1 MKNKKQDPY
10 EIQLADLANEIGG
23 NMAVEYY
30 NVSFTLSK
38 EQLQDM
44 KEKGLRTDVMSC
56 IMAALIMNGKNET
69 EIKDFLEEANNAGAA
84 PSVSF
89 EAPDDGA
96 LNITSPE
103 VIHIDMDQFFAAVEQ
118 RDNPELKG
126 KPIAVGHDAERGVV
140 ATASYEARR
149 FGVHSAQ
156 SIQVA
161 KRLCPQL
168 IIVEPHFQRYKE
180 VSAQL
185 HDIFHDY
192 TDLIESISLDEAF
205 LDVTENKKGIELGV
219 DIAREIKQRI
229 RETTGLTASAGVS
242 YCKFLAKIA
251 SDWRKPDG
259 LTVIHPDRAL
269 DFIAQLKVEKIWGVG
284 QKTAEKMHR
293 MGIFTGLDL
302 RNMSLSR
309 LTQEFGKMGQVFYDF
324 SRGIDNRPVISEW
337 ERKSVSCEQT
347 FESDISENSAV
358 TIHLYHT
365 VLELVRRIEKNDFD
379 FQQITRSI
387 TVDHILRTKDDI
399 LPLAKQ
405 LMQGVEFH
413 SHPIRL
419 LGLGVSNQKNV
430 TAQEQQPWVELE
442 LEFEPWP
449 EV

>member
-1 MKNKKQDPY
+1 MNK
-10 EIQLADLANEIGG
+10 I
-23 NMAVEYY
+23 
-30 NVSFTLSK
+30 
-38 EQLQDM
+38 
-44 KEKGLRTDVMSC
+44 
-56 IMAALIMNGKNET
+56 
-69 EIKDFLEEANNAGAA
+69 
-84 PSVSF
+84 
-89 EAPDDGA
+89 
-96 LNITSPE
+96 
-103 VIHIDMDQFFAAVEQ
+103 IHVDMDQFFAAVEQ
-118 RDNPELKG
+118 RDHPELKG

-140 ATASYEARR
+140 STASYEARR

-168 IIVEPHFQRYKE
+168 IIVEPHFQKYKA

-185 HDIFHDY
+185 HEIFHDY
-192 TDLIESISLDEAF
+192 TDLIEPISLDEAF
-205 LDVTENKKGIELGV
+205 LDVTENKKGIEMGV

-229 RETTGLTASAGVS
+229 LETTGLTASAGVS

-269 DFIAQLKVEKIWGVG
+269 DFISQLKIEKIWGVG

-302 RNMSLSR
+302 RNTSLSR

-347 FESDISENSAV
+347 FESDINENAAV

-365 VLELVRRIEKNDFD
+365 VLELVRRIEKNDFEGRTLTLKVKFAREREQTQQYDKYQD
-379 FQQITRSI
+379 FHQITRSI
-387 TVDHILRTKDDI
+387 TVDHVLRTKDEI

-405 LMQGVEFH
+405 LMQQVEFH

-419 LGLGVSNQKNV
+419 LGLGVSNPGSPSSNGALASSQG
-430 TAQEQQPWVELE
+430 AWCELE

-449 EV
+449 DSSE

>member
-1 MKNKKQDPY
+1 MRRKMNK
-10 EIQLADLANEIGG
+10 I
-23 NMAVEYY
+23 
-30 NVSFTLSK
+30 
-38 EQLQDM
+38 
-44 KEKGLRTDVMSC
+44 
-56 IMAALIMNGKNET
+56 
-69 EIKDFLEEANNAGAA
+69 
-84 PSVSF
+84 
-89 EAPDDGA
+89 
-96 LNITSPE
+96 
-103 VIHIDMDQFFAAVEQ
+103 IHVDMDQFFAAVEQ
-118 RDNPELKG
+118 RDHPELRD

-140 ATASYEARR
+140 STASYEARR

-168 IIVEPHFQRYKE
+168 IIVEPHFQKYKE

-185 HDIFHDY
+185 HEIFHDY
-192 TDLIESISLDEAF
+192 TDLIEPISLDEAF

-229 RETTGLTASAGVS
+229 LETTGLTASAGVS

-269 DFIAQLKVEKIWGVG
+269 DFISQLKIEKIWGVG

-302 RNMSLSR
+302 RNTSLSR

-347 FESDISENSAV
+347 FESDINENAAV

-365 VLELVRRIEKNDFD
+365 VLELVRRIEKNDFEGRTLTLKVKFAREQTQQYDKYQD
-379 FQQITRSI
+379 FHQITRSI
-387 TVDHILRTKDDI
+387 TVDHVLRTKDEI

-405 LMQGVEFH
+405 LMQQVEFH

-419 LGLGVSNQKNV
+419 LGLGVSNPGSPSSNGALASSQG
-430 TAQEQQPWVELE
+430 AWCELE

-449 EV
+449 DSSEKTYIKPHVIEL

>member
-1 MKNKKQDPY
+1 M
-10 EIQLADLANEIGG
+10 
-23 NMAVEYY
+23 
-30 NVSFTLSK
+30 
-38 EQLQDM
+38 
-44 KEKGLRTDVMSC
+44 
-56 IMAALIMNGKNET
+56 
-69 EIKDFLEEANNAGAA
+69 
-84 PSVSF
+84 
-89 EAPDDGA
+89 
-96 LNITSPE
+96 
-103 VIHIDMDQFFAAVEQ
+103 DMDQFFAAVEQ
-118 RDNPELKG
+118 RDQPELRG
-126 KPIAVGHDAERGVV
+126 KRGVV
-140 ATASYEARR
+140 STASYEARR

-168 IIVEPHFQRYKE
+168 IIVEPHFQKYKE
-180 VSAQL
+180 VSARL
-185 HDIFHDY
+185 HKIFHDY
-192 TDLIESISLDEAF
+192 TDLIEPISLDEAF

-324 SRGIDNRPVISEW
+324 SRGIDNRPIISEW

-347 FESDISENSAV
+347 FESDISENAAV

-365 VLELVRRIEKNDFD
+365 VLELVRRIEKKVKFLD

-387 TVDHILRTKDDI
+387 TVDHILRTKDEI

-405 LMQGVEFH
+405 LMKQVEFH

-419 LGLGVSNQKNV
+419 LGLGVSNQKIA
-430 TAQEQQPWVELE
+430 TPQEENQWIELE

-449 EV
+449 EK

>member
-1 MKNKKQDPY
+1 
-10 EIQLADLANEIGG
+10 
-23 NMAVEYY
+23 
-30 NVSFTLSK
+30 
-38 EQLQDM
+38 
-44 KEKGLRTDVMSC
+44 
-56 IMAALIMNGKNET
+56 
-69 EIKDFLEEANNAGAA
+69 
-84 PSVSF
+84 
-89 EAPDDGA
+89 
-96 LNITSPE
+96 
-103 VIHIDMDQFFAAVEQ
+103 MDQFFAAVEQ
-118 RDNPELKG
+118 RDNLELKG

-192 TDLIESISLDEAF
+192 TDLIEPISLDEAF
-205 LDVTENKKGIELGV
+205 LDVTENKKGIELGM

-229 RETTGLTASAGVS
+229 RKTTGLTASAGVS

-293 MGIFTGLDL
+293 MGIFTGQDL
-302 RNMSLSR
+302 RNMSLTR
-309 LTQEFGKMGQVFYDF
+309 QTQEFGKMGQVFYDF

-365 VLELVRRIEKNDFD
+365 VLELVRRIEKNDFEGRTLTLKVKFVRKREQTEARFQSAEREQTRQDAKFLD

-387 TVDHILRTKDDI
+387 TVDHILRTKDEI

-405 LMQGVEFH
+405 LMQSVDFH

-419 LGLGVSNQKNV
+419 LGLGVSNQKNA

>member
-1 MKNKKQDPY
+1 MK
-10 EIQLADLANEIGG
+10 
-23 NMAVEYY
+23 
-30 NVSFTLSK
+30 
-38 EQLQDM
+38 
-44 KEKGLRTDVMSC
+44 
-56 IMAALIMNGKNET
+56 
-69 EIKDFLEEANNAGAA
+69 
-84 PSVSF
+84 
-89 EAPDDGA
+89 
-96 LNITSPE
+96 
-103 VIHIDMDQFFAAVEQ
+103 VIHVDMDQFFAAVEQ
-118 RDNPELKG
+118 RDQPELRG

-140 ATASYEARR
+140 STASYEARR

-168 IIVEPHFQRYKE
+168 IIVEPHFQKYKE

-185 HDIFHDY
+185 HKIFHDY
-192 TDLIESISLDEAF
+192 TDLIEPISLDEAF

-324 SRGIDNRPVISEW
+324 SRGIDNRPIISEW
-337 ERKSVSCEQT
+337 ERKS
-347 FESDISENSAV
+347 V

-365 VLELVRRIEKNDFD
+365 VLELVRRIEKNDFEGRTLTLKVKFLD

-387 TVDHILRTKDDI
+387 TVDHILRTKDEI

-405 LMQGVEFH
+405 LMQQVEFH

-419 LGLGVSNQKNV
+419 LGLGVSNQKIA
-430 TAQEQQPWVELE
+430 TPQEENQWIELE

-449 EV
+449 EK

>member
-1 MKNKKQDPY
+1 
-10 EIQLADLANEIGG
+10 
-23 NMAVEYY
+23 
-30 NVSFTLSK
+30 
-38 EQLQDM
+38 
-44 KEKGLRTDVMSC
+44 
-56 IMAALIMNGKNET
+56 
-69 EIKDFLEEANNAGAA
+69 
-84 PSVSF
+84 
-89 EAPDDGA
+89 
-96 LNITSPE
+96 
-103 VIHIDMDQFFAAVEQ
+103 MDQFFAAVEQ

-140 ATASYEARR
+140 STASYEARR

-185 HDIFHDY
+185 HEIFHDY
-192 TDLIESISLDEAF
+192 TDLIEPISLDEAF

-302 RNMSLSR
+302 RNMSLTR

-347 FESDISENSAV
+347 FESDISENAAV

-365 VLELVRRIEKNDFD
+365 VLELVRRIEKNDFEGRTLTLKVKFAHKREQTEAG

-387 TVDHILRTKDDI
+387 TVDHILRTKDEI

-405 LMQGVEFH
+405 LMQSVEFH

-419 LGLGVSNQKNV
+419 LGLGVSNSGSPTTNRGLTSRQG
-430 TAQEQQPWVELE
+430 AWVELE
-442 LEFEPWP
+442 LEFLD
-449 EV
+449 

>member
-1 MKNKKQDPY
+1 MRK
-10 EIQLADLANEIGG
+10 I
-23 NMAVEYY
+23 
-30 NVSFTLSK
+30 
-38 EQLQDM
+38 
-44 KEKGLRTDVMSC
+44 
-56 IMAALIMNGKNET
+56 
-69 EIKDFLEEANNAGAA
+69 
-84 PSVSF
+84 
-89 EAPDDGA
+89 
-96 LNITSPE
+96 
-103 VIHIDMDQFFAAVEQ
+103 IHVDMDQFFAAVEQ
-118 RDNPELKG
+118 LDHPELKG

-140 ATASYEARR
+140 STASYEARR

-168 IIVEPHFQRYKE
+168 VIVEPHFHRYKE
-180 VSAQL
+180 VSAEL

-192 TDLIESISLDEAF
+192 TDLIEPISLDEAF

-229 RETTGLTASAGVS
+229 KETTGLTASAGVS

-259 LTVIHPDRAL
+259 LTVIHPDKAL

-293 MGIFTGLDL
+293 MGIFTGADL
-302 RNMSLSR
+302 RQASLAH
-309 LTQEFGKMGQVFYDF
+309 LQQAFGKMGSVFHDF
-324 SRGIDNRPVISEW
+324 AHGIDERPVISEW

-347 FESDISENSAV
+347 FEKDINQNADV

-365 VLELVRRIEKNDFD
+365 VLELVRRIEKNDFEGRTLTLKVKFQD

-387 TVDHILRTKDDI
+387 TADHILRTKDEI

-405 LMQGVEFH
+405 LMYSIEFH

-419 LGLGVSNQKNV
+419 LGLGVSNQKNIP
-430 TAQEQQPWVELE
+430 QEHQRWIELE
-442 LEFEPWP
+442 LEFMD
-449 EV
+449 

>member
-1 MKNKKQDPY
+1 M
-10 EIQLADLANEIGG
+10 
-23 NMAVEYY
+23 
-30 NVSFTLSK
+30 
-38 EQLQDM
+38 
-44 KEKGLRTDVMSC
+44 
-56 IMAALIMNGKNET
+56 
-69 EIKDFLEEANNAGAA
+69 
-84 PSVSF
+84 
-89 EAPDDGA
+89 
-96 LNITSPE
+96 
-103 VIHIDMDQFFAAVEQ
+103 DMDQFFAAVEQ
-118 RDNPELKG
+118 RDQPELRG

-140 ATASYEARR
+140 STASYEARR

-168 IIVEPHFQRYKE
+168 IIVEPHFQKYKE
-180 VSAQL
+180 VSARL
-185 HDIFHDY
+185 HKIFHDY
-192 TDLIESISLDEAF
+192 TDLIEPISLDEAF

-324 SRGIDNRPVISEW
+324 SRGI
-337 ERKSVSCEQT
+337 RKSVSCEQT
-347 FESDISENSAV
+347 FESDISENAAV

-365 VLELVRRIEKNDFD
+365 VLELVRRIEKNDFEGRTLTLKVKFLD

-387 TVDHILRTKDDI
+387 TVDHILRTKDEI

-405 LMQGVEFH
+405 LMQQVEFH

-419 LGLGVSNQKNV
+419 LGLGVSNQKIA
-430 TAQEQQPWVELE
+430 TPQEENQWIELE

-449 EV
+449 EK

>member
-1 MKNKKQDPY
+1 MNK
-10 EIQLADLANEIGG
+10 I
-23 NMAVEYY
+23 
-30 NVSFTLSK
+30 
-38 EQLQDM
+38 
-44 KEKGLRTDVMSC
+44 
-56 IMAALIMNGKNET
+56 
-69 EIKDFLEEANNAGAA
+69 
-84 PSVSF
+84 
-89 EAPDDGA
+89 
-96 LNITSPE
+96 
-103 VIHIDMDQFFAAVEQ
+103 IHVDMDQFFAAVEQ
-118 RDNPELKG
+118 REDPELRG

-140 ATASYEARR
+140 STASYEARR
-149 FGVHSAQ
+149 YGVHSAQ

-168 IIVEPHFQRYKE
+168 IIVEPHFQKYKE

-185 HDIFHDY
+185 HEIFHDY
-192 TDLIESISLDEAF
+192 TDLIEPISLDEAF

-242 YCKFLAKIA
+242 YCKFLAKVA

-269 DFIAQLKVEKIWGVG
+269 DFIAQLKIEKIWGIG

-347 FESDISENSAV
+347 FESDINENSAV

-365 VLELVRRIEKNDFD
+365 VLELVRRIEKNDFEGRTLTLKVKFAREQTQQYAKYQD
-379 FQQITRSI
+379 FHQITRSI
-387 TVDHILRTKDDI
+387 TVDHVLRTKDEI

-405 LMQGVEFH
+405 LMQQVEFH

-419 LGLGVSNQKNV
+419 LGLGVLKPGSPQPNG
-430 TAQEQQPWVELE
+430 EQASSQGAWCELE

-449 EV
+449 D

>member
-1 MKNKKQDPY
+1 
-10 EIQLADLANEIGG
+10 
-23 NMAVEYY
+23 
-30 NVSFTLSK
+30 
-38 EQLQDM
+38 
-44 KEKGLRTDVMSC
+44 
-56 IMAALIMNGKNET
+56 
-69 EIKDFLEEANNAGAA
+69 
-84 PSVSF
+84 
-89 EAPDDGA
+89 
-96 LNITSPE
+96 
-103 VIHIDMDQFFAAVEQ
+103 MDQFFAAVEQ
-118 RDNPELKG
+118 RDHPELRG

-140 ATASYEARR
+140 STASYEARR

-161 KRLCPQL
+161 RRLCPQL
-168 IIVEPHFQRYKE
+168 IIVEPHFQKYKE

-185 HDIFHDY
+185 HEIFHDY
-192 TDLIESISLDEAF
+192 TDLIEPISLDEAF
-205 LDVTENKKGIELGV
+205 LDVSENKKGIELGV

-242 YCKFLAKIA
+242 YCKFLSKVA

-269 DFIAQLKVEKIWGVG
+269 DFIAQLKIEKIWGVG
-284 QKTAEKMHR
+284 LKTAEKMHR

-347 FESDISENSAV
+347 FESDINENAAV

-365 VLELVRRIEKNDFD
+365 VIELVRRIEKNDFEGRTLTLKVKFAREREQTRQYAKFQD

-387 TVDHILRTKDDI
+387 TVDHVLRTKDEI

-405 LMQGVEFH
+405 LMQQVEFH

-419 LGLGVSNQKNV
+419 LGLGVSNPGSPSSNGEL
-430 TAQEQQPWVELE
+430 ASDHGAWCELE

-449 EV
+449 DSTE

>member
-1 MKNKKQDPY
+1 MK
-10 EIQLADLANEIGG
+10 I
-23 NMAVEYY
+23 
-30 NVSFTLSK
+30 
-38 EQLQDM
+38 
-44 KEKGLRTDVMSC
+44 
-56 IMAALIMNGKNET
+56 
-69 EIKDFLEEANNAGAA
+69 
-84 PSVSF
+84 
-89 EAPDDGA
+89 
-96 LNITSPE
+96 
-103 VIHIDMDQFFAAVEQ
+103 IHVDMDQFFAAVEQ
-118 RDNPELKG
+118 RDNPELRG

-140 ATASYEARR
+140 STASYEARR

-168 IIVEPHFQRYKE
+168 IIVEPHFQKYKE

-185 HDIFHDY
+185 HEIFHDY
-192 TDLIESISLDEAF
+192 TDLIEPISLDEAF

-229 RETTGLTASAGVS
+229 RATTGLTASAGVS

-269 DFIAQLKVEKIWGVG
+269 DFIAQLKIEKIWGVG
-284 QKTAEKMHR
+284 QKTAEKMHY

-302 RNMSLSR
+302 RNLSLSR

-324 SRGIDNRPVISEW
+324 ARGIDNRPVISEW

-347 FESDISENSAV
+347 FESDISENAAV

-365 VLELVRRIEKNDFD
+365 VLELVRRIEKNDFEGRTLTLKVKFLD

-387 TVDHILRTKDDI
+387 TVDHILRTKDEI

-405 LMQGVEFH
+405 LMQQVEFH

-419 LGLGVSNQKNV
+419 LGLGVSKPGSPSPNGGLASRQG
-430 TAQEQQPWVELE
+430 AQWIELE

-449 EV
+449 EGIINV

>member
-1 MKNKKQDPY
+1 
-10 EIQLADLANEIGG
+10 
-23 NMAVEYY
+23 
-30 NVSFTLSK
+30 
-38 EQLQDM
+38 
-44 KEKGLRTDVMSC
+44 
-56 IMAALIMNGKNET
+56 
-69 EIKDFLEEANNAGAA
+69 
-84 PSVSF
+84 
-89 EAPDDGA
+89 
-96 LNITSPE
+96 
-103 VIHIDMDQFFAAVEQ
+103 MDQFFAAVEQ
-118 RDNPELKG
+118 RDNPELRG
-126 KPIAVGHDAERGVV
+126 MPIAVGHDAERGVV
-140 ATASYEARR
+140 STASYEARR

-168 IIVEPHFQRYKE
+168 IIVEPHFQKYKA

-185 HDIFHDY
+185 HEIFHDY
-192 TDLIESISLDEAF
+192 TDLIEPISLDEAF
-205 LDVTENKKGIELGV
+205 LDVTEIKTMVSTNRPMV
-219 DIAREIKQRI
+219 STNSQRMWAMDIAREIKQRI

-242 YCKFLAKIA
+242 YCKFLAKVA

-269 DFIAQLKVEKIWGVG
+269 DFISQLKIEKIWGVG

-302 RNMSLSR
+302 RNTSLSR

-347 FESDISENSAV
+347 FESDINENAAV

-365 VLELVRRIEKNDFD
+365 VLELVRRIEKNDFEGRTLTLKVKFRD

-387 TVDHILRTKDDI
+387 TVDHVLRTKDEI

-405 LMQGVEFH
+405 LMQQVEFH

-419 LGLGVSNQKNV
+419 LGLGVSNPGSPTSSGGLTSSQG
-430 TAQEQQPWVELE
+430 AWCELE

-449 EV
+449 DSSE

>member
-1 MKNKKQDPY
+1 MNK
-10 EIQLADLANEIGG
+10 I
-23 NMAVEYY
+23 
-30 NVSFTLSK
+30 
-38 EQLQDM
+38 
-44 KEKGLRTDVMSC
+44 
-56 IMAALIMNGKNET
+56 
-69 EIKDFLEEANNAGAA
+69 
-84 PSVSF
+84 
-89 EAPDDGA
+89 
-96 LNITSPE
+96 
-103 VIHIDMDQFFAAVEQ
+103 IHVDMDQFYAAVEQ
-118 RDNPELKG
+118 QDHPELRG

-140 ATASYEARR
+140 STASYEARR

-168 IIVEPHFQRYKE
+168 IIVEPHFQKYKE

-185 HDIFHDY
+185 HEIFHDY
-192 TDLIESISLDEAF
+192 TDLIEPISLDEAF
-205 LDVTENKKGIELGV
+205 LDVSENKKGIELGV

-269 DFIAQLKVEKIWGVG
+269 DFIAQLKIEKIWGVG
-284 QKTAEKMHR
+284 LKTAEKMHR

-347 FESDISENSAV
+347 FESDINENAAV

-365 VLELVRRIEKNDFD
+365 VMELVRRIEKNDFEGRTLTLKVKFAREREQTRQYAKFRD

-387 TVDHILRTKDDI
+387 TVDHVLRTKDEI

-405 LMQGVEFH
+405 LMQQVEFH

-419 LGLGVSNQKNV
+419 LGLGVSNPGSPSSNGEL
-430 TAQEQQPWVELE
+430 ASDHGAWCELE

-449 EV
+449 DSTE

>member
-1 MKNKKQDPY
+1 
-10 EIQLADLANEIGG
+10 
-23 NMAVEYY
+23 
-30 NVSFTLSK
+30 
-38 EQLQDM
+38 
-44 KEKGLRTDVMSC
+44 
-56 IMAALIMNGKNET
+56 
-69 EIKDFLEEANNAGAA
+69 
-84 PSVSF
+84 
-89 EAPDDGA
+89 
-96 LNITSPE
+96 
-103 VIHIDMDQFFAAVEQ
+103 MDQFFAAVEQ
-118 RDNPELKG
+118 REDPELRG

-140 ATASYEARR
+140 STASYEARR

-168 IIVEPHFQRYKE
+168 IIVKPHFQKYKE

-185 HDIFHDY
+185 HEIFHDY
-192 TDLIESISLDEAF
+192 TDLIEPISLDEAF

-242 YCKFLAKIA
+242 YCKFLAKVA

-269 DFIAQLKVEKIWGVG
+269 DFIAQLKIEKIWGIG

-347 FESDISENSAV
+347 FESDINENSAV

-365 VLELVRRIEKNDFD
+365 VLELVRRIEKNDFEGRTLTLKVKFAREQTLQYAKYQD
-379 FQQITRSI
+379 FHQITRSI
-387 TVDHILRTKDDI
+387 TVDHVLRTKDEI

-405 LMQGVEFH
+405 LMQQVEFH

-419 LGLGVSNQKNV
+419 LGLGVSNPGSFSSNGRLASRQG
-430 TAQEQQPWVELE
+430 AWRELE

-449 EV
+449 DTILPYIS

>member
-1 MKNKKQDPY
+1 
-10 EIQLADLANEIGG
+10 
-23 NMAVEYY
+23 
-30 NVSFTLSK
+30 
-38 EQLQDM
+38 
-44 KEKGLRTDVMSC
+44 
-56 IMAALIMNGKNET
+56 
-69 EIKDFLEEANNAGAA
+69 
-84 PSVSF
+84 
-89 EAPDDGA
+89 
-96 LNITSPE
+96 
-103 VIHIDMDQFFAAVEQ
+103 MDQFFAAVEQ
-118 RDNPELKG
+118 RDHPELRG

-140 ATASYEARR
+140 STASYE
-149 FGVHSAQ
+149 
-156 SIQVA
+156 A

-168 IIVEPHFQRYKE
+168 IIVEPHFQKYKE

-185 HDIFHDY
+185 HEIFHDY
-192 TDLIESISLDEAF
+192 TDLIEPISLDEAF
-205 LDVTENKKGIELGV
+205 LDVSENKKGIELGV

-242 YCKFLAKIA
+242 YCKFLSKVA

-269 DFIAQLKVEKIWGVG
+269 DFIAQLKIEKIWGVG
-284 QKTAEKMHR
+284 LKTAEKMHR

-347 FESDISENSAV
+347 FESDINENAAV

-365 VLELVRRIEKNDFD
+365 VMELVRRIEKNDFEGRTLTLKVKFAREREQTRQYAKFQD

-387 TVDHILRTKDDI
+387 TVDHVLRTKDEI

-405 LMQGVEFH
+405 LMQQVEFH

-419 LGLGVSNQKNV
+419 LGLGVSNPGSPSSNGEL
-430 TAQEQQPWVELE
+430 ASDHGAWCELE

-449 EV
+449 D